1 MELEYLFEDLIWR
14 FNEATNEEAGD
25 YFTPVEVIRLMVDL
39 LFNHKFDYM
48 LANSLFRVEWKPRAD
63 VIKKG
68 A

>member
-1 MELEYLFEDLIWR
+1 MELEYFFEDLIWR

-25 YFTPVEVIRLMVDL
+25 HFTPVEVIRLMVDL